1 MELFNDPEFWVLIA
15 FVVFVAAVGK
25 KGWVAITGLLD
36 SRAAAIKSELDRAV
50 QLREEAQALLAA
62 TQRQQRDAVKET
74 AAIIDQAKHMAEI
87 EQQRAKADFE
97 AALERRTRA
106 AAEKIAQAE
115 ARALADIRDETVEIT
130 IAATRAVIASS
141 LDEARADAL
150 IDEAIAGL
158 STRLTH

>member
-1 MELFNDPEFWVLIA
+1 MELFSDPEFWVLIA
-15 FVVFVAAVGK
+15 FVVFIAAVGK
-25 KGWVAITGLLD
+25 KGWVAITGVLD

-50 QLREEAQALLAA
+50 QLREEAQALLAGY
-62 TQRQQRDAVKET
+62 QRQQRNAVKET
-74 AAIIDQAKHMAEI
+74 AAIIEQAKHMAEI
-87 EQQRAKADFE
+87 EQERTKADFE

-106 AAEKIAQAE
+106 ATEKIAQAE
-115 ARALADIRDETVEIT
+115 ARALADIRAETVEIT

>member
-25 KGWVAITGLLD
+25 KGWVVITGALD

-50 QLREEAQALLAA
+50 QLREEAQALLAG

-87 EQQRAKADFE
+87 ERERAKADFE

-106 AAEKIAQAE
+106 ATEKIAQAE

-158 STRLTH
+158 ATRLTH